1 MKKTYVNPEVKVIKL
16 NTVSMMATS
25 SFDISDTP
33 VDTSVEGV
41 QLGRDTEESS
51 SNIWDNEW

>member
-1 MKKTYVNPEVKVIKL
+1 MKKTYVNPEIQVIKL
-16 NTVSMMATS
+16 NAVSMMATS
-25 SFDISDTP
+25 SFDISNTS
-33 VDTSVEGV
+33 VDTSNPGV

>member
-16 NTVSMMATS
+16 NAVSMMATS
-25 SFDISDTP
+25 SLGINNKS
-33 VDTSVEGV
+33 VDSSEEGV

>member
-1 MKKTYVNPEVKVIKL
+1 MKKTYVNPEIQVIKL
-16 NTVSMMATS
+16 NAVSMMATS
-25 SFDISDTP
+25 SFDISNTS
-33 VDTSVEGV
+33 VDTSTPGV

>member
-25 SFDISDTP
+25 SLGINN
-33 VDTSVEGV
+33 TSVDSSEEGV